1 MGIGMETDIGIGME
15 GSSWAKHEQRKHKQR
30 VVTNDFKYILTILLM
45 FLFVIFLFVTNYCY
59 AGNFF
64 EERYRGWLW
73 FEEKEKVEILKQRQ
87 DQMILQQKRQQE
99 YAKAREEVEQFSKEL
114 EELKF
119 MMIRYPENIEHVRK
133 YKAKEAMMLDNSL
146 KLANSFRMV
155 NFLYPE
161 DIDLI
166 DNPINL
172 YGRRIKEQTEQ
183 SITTQKLKSLATKI
197 ELFVFF
203 SSSCPYCHA
212 LEPVLN
218 EFAKKYGFKVEAVSL
233 DGTFSKIFKTHHNL
247 DLAKRLNLQRTPTIV
262 AVTNDSKISFELIRG
277 AASMNELEEAGLL
290 ACEYLRGIS
299 LDNSFNAN
307 NTAQIIKA
315 KIKTNTNA
323 NTNAQTRTRKNRV
336 SQNAD

>member
-1 MGIGMETDIGIGME
+1 MSNLILKGAMRIGIE
-15 GSSWAKHEQRKHKQR
+15 RSNWTKNKQLI
-30 VVTNDFKYILTILLM
+30 VTNGFKYILTKLLM
-45 FLFVIFLFVTNYCY
+45 FLFVSNYCY

-73 FEEKEKVEILKQRQ
+73 FEEKEKEEILKQRQ
-87 DQMILQQKRQQE
+87 EQLMLQQKRQQE
-99 YAKAREEVEQFSKEL
+99 YAKARNEVEQFSKEL

-133 YKAKEAMMLDNSL
+133 YKAKEALMLDGSL

-161 DIDLI
+161 TIDLI

-172 YGRRIKEQTEQ
+172 YGRRIKEEIEQ
-183 SITTQKLKSLATKI
+183 SDTTQKLKSLASKI

-203 SSSCPYCHA
+203 SSSCQYCHA

-233 DGTFSKIFKTHHNL
+233 DGTFSKFFKTHHNL
-247 DLAKRLNLQRTPTIV
+247 ELAKKLNLQKTPTIV
-262 AVTNDSKISFELIRG
+262 AVTNDSKIRFELIRG
-277 AASMNELEEAGLL
+277 AASMTELEEAGLL
-290 ACEYLRGIS
+290 ASRHLRSIS
-299 LDNSFNAN
+299 LRDRVKSND
-307 NTAQIIKA
+307 TEQT
-315 KIKTNTNA
+315 IKTNTNTNA
-323 NTNAQTRTRKNRV
+323 YTNAQINARKNTV